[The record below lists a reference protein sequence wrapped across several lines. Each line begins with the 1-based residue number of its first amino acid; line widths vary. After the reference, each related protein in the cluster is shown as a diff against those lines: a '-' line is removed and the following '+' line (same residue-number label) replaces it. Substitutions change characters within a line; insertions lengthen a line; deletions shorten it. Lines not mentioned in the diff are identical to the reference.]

1 MAKGPPEAPRIVN
14 RKVRY
19 DFEVLETLEAGI
31 SLTGSEVKSLR
42 AGRASLDESYAYL
55 RGGELF
61 LLDCNIAP
69 YPMAGYAQ
77 HKPTRERKLLL
88 HRRQIKRWQSRVTQR
103 GLTIVPLA
111 IYFNERDR
119 ISLFGRIGRRSP
131 RAVRLALLQGS
142 DQFDLDTLD
151 RVTTQERAHL
161 LRLSPAW
168 RRGTVSGQGFG
179 RSPRSGLVCLNV
191 DVMRLDRHSLQQ
203 VGGASCQRP
212 VDLVQ
217 RQAGDEYA
225 QRRQMSG

>member
-55 RGGELF
+55 RSGELF

-111 IYFNERDR
+111 IYFNERGIAKVDIALAR
-119 ISLFGRIGRRSP
+119 GKTHADKRESIKRRDQQRDINQSLRR
-131 RAVRLALLQGS
+131 
-142 DQFDLDTLD
+142 
-151 RVTTQERAHL
+151 
-161 LRLSPAW
+161 
-168 RRGTVSGQGFG
+168 RR
-179 RSPRSGLVCLNV
+179 
-191 DVMRLDRHSLQQ
+191 
-203 VGGASCQRP
+203 
-212 VDLVQ
+212 
-217 RQAGDEYA
+217 
-225 QRRQMSG
+225 